1 MDFELIH
8 QFLKLFFPRLVGISQ
23 TTGLSSLNYD
33 ELNDDT
39 LLMASEWNLL
49 TEDFADEEEEV
60 IVVSTPVQEEEGGNH
75 GLQAL
80 SLPLP
85 PLISSEDDELSSFGA
100 RSEQPKVTGSASASA
115 SVAPKISFTHPQLI
129 PADFRLDS
137 EDYDEGEGEGDQQI
151 KVVVVD
157 EAEASRRYLTIHSAP
172 LYRWSEGMLPSI
184 AALKAKQDE
193 ANANASI
200 ADQHTA
206 AEDSHE
212 EEGEEKKMLL
222 QSVQSKCSLG
232 LEQLLN

>member
-1 MDFELIH
+1 
-8 QFLKLFFPRLVGISQ
+8 
-23 TTGLSSLNYD
+23 
-33 ELNDDT
+33 
-39 LLMASEWNLL
+39 MASEWNLL

-100 RSEQPKVTGSASASA
+100 RSEQPKVTGSASAS
-115 SVAPKISFTHPQLI
+115 VAPKISFTHPQLI

-137 EDYDEGEGEGDQQI
+137 EDYDEGEGEGDQGI

-184 AALKAKQDE
+184 AALKASKQEE
-193 ANANASI
+193 ADANASI

-222 QSVQSKCSLG
+222 QSVQSRCSLS

>member
-1 MDFELIH
+1 
-8 QFLKLFFPRLVGISQ
+8 
-23 TTGLSSLNYD
+23 
-33 ELNDDT
+33 
-39 LLMASEWNLL
+39 MASEWNLL

-60 IVVSTPVQEEEGGNH
+60 IVVSTPVQEEEEGNH

-80 SLPLP
+80 SLQPPP

-100 RSEQPKVTGSASASA
+100 RSEQPKVTGSASA

-137 EDYDEGEGEGDQQI
+137 EDYDEGEGEGDQGI

-184 AALKAKQDE
+184 AALKASKQEE
-193 ANANASI
+193 ADANASI

-222 QSVQSKCSLG
+222 QSVQSRCSLS